1 MPKWT
6 YIFYIILF
14 SLAFKRCFKSNLHIL
29 RIMVFPMIFA
39 ILAWW
44 NFNLASDI
52 YKHGLW
58 IWLVGGLIGFTEGL
72 ISTKKLGLRADK
84 KRWYVEMPGSW
95 LILVLTVLLFGLEC
109 AIYYIE
115 HANIPA
121 LKAKIFIITAV
132 LASGWTAGMI
142 IGRHINYLY
151 KFFKAGHTDL
161 G

>member
-1 MPKWT
+1 MPQWT
-6 YIFYIILF
+6 YTLYIILF
-14 SLAFKRCFKSNLHIL
+14 ILAFMRCFKSNIHIL
-29 RIMVFPMIFA
+29 RILVFPMIFA

-44 NFNLASDI
+44 NFNFASDM

-58 IWLVGGLIGFTEGL
+58 IWLVGGLIGFTKGL
-72 ISTKKLGLRADK
+72 IFTKKLGLRVDK
-84 KRWYVEMPGSW
+84 KRWRVEMPGSW
-95 LILVLTVLLFGLEC
+95 FMLLLSVLLFVIEY
-109 AIYYIE
+109 AIYYTE

-121 LKAKIFIITAV
+121 LRAKVFLMTAI
-132 LASGWTAGMI
+132 LISGWTAGMV